1 MVMEYEDRLTIATP
15 EGVDLELTLAG
26 VGSRFA
32 SALIDYLIQLAIVLA
47 LGLVLGV
54 GLGIS
59 PDASGFAAALWI
71 VLSFLLFVGYDI
83 AFEVLAS
90 GRTPGKRMNGLRV
103 VRENG
108 GPVNFTT
115 SAIRNVL
122 RIIDILPGAYLVGI
136 AAILVSSRNQ
146 RLGDLAAG
154 TLVVRERKVAP
165 PPLWLPQRPAPALD
179 ASGLDQV
186 ELAAVRSFLAR
197 RYELTADARVQLAAE
212 LAAKLRPKVG
222 GATADAPDEVFL
234 ERIALARMNLG
245 ARGE

>member
-1 MVMEYEDRLTIATP
+1 MEYEDRLTIATP

-32 SALIDYLIQLAIVLA
+32 SALLDYLIQLATIVALA
-47 LGLVLGV
+47 LVLGFGV
-54 GLGIS
+54 GLS
-59 PDASGFAAALWI
+59 PGDGGFASAVWI

-83 AFEVLAS
+83 TFEVLAS

-108 GPVNFTT
+108 GPVTFPI
-115 SAIRNVL
+115 SAVRNVL
-122 RIIDILPGAYLVGI
+122 RIVDILPGTYLVGI
-136 AAILVSSRNQ
+136 ASILVSSRNQ

-165 PPLWLPQRPAPALD
+165 PPLWLPARPATSLD
-179 ASGLDQV
+179 ASGIDQL

-197 RYELTADARVQLAAE
+197 RNQLTADARVQLARE

-222 GATADAPDEVFL
+222 GAGADAPDELLL
-234 ERIALARMNLG
+234 ERLATAKAERR
-245 ARGE
+245 A